1 MQDEE
6 EWAENCTLGNTSEIA
21 EPAGDYPLFIV
32 LLRGE
37 VQNLWC
43 QIKTVDGLECRMQDE
58 VVQFI
63 GIGGTVS
70 AGLILAHQGYGEV
83 AVGA

>member
-6 EWAENCTLGNTSEIA
+6 EWAENCTLGNTSERA

-32 LLRGE
+32 LLRVFFCRTRE

-43 QIKTVDGLECRMQDE
+43 
-58 VVQFI
+58 
-63 GIGGTVS
+63 
-70 AGLILAHQGYGEV
+70 
-83 AVGA
+83 